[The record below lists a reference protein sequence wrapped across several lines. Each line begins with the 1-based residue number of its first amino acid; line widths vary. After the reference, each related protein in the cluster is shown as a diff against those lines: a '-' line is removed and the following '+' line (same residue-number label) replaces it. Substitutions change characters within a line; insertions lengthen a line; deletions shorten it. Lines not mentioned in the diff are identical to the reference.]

1 MSVVGMAIRVRV
13 LGTRWVPD
21 PWGRAWV
28 PFFTRGLCPYPTRC
42 QAGTGRGS
50 DLTHGYPVGTRQTIT
65 EQNISVSLFQQFSPT
80 FGPAQNSSSGHL
92 VTLSRSKPVTR
103 RSPIPPDPHTRR
115 RPSPR
120 RSARQ
125 HAALGPPQS
134 RRRTPPSPPWCPP
147 AGCTTVPATATQPPP
162 PPPLRLLRTTHGMPQ
177 RISWVARGGHN
188 AAASHS
194 GCRGSSPNLAVAASQ
209 AW

>member
-1 MSVVGMAIRVRV
+1 MAIRVRV
-13 LGTRWVPD
+13 LGTRRVPD

-50 DLTHGYPVGTRQTIT
+50 NLTHGYPVGTRQTIT

-103 RSPIPPDPHTRR
+103 RSPIPPIPTRAAAPVPIVPHASTPPSALPSPDAAR
-115 RPSPR
+115 RPARPGALPQAAPQSRPPPLSLLLRR
-120 RSARQ
+120 RSASS
-125 HAALGPPQS
+125 A
-134 RRRTPPSPPWCPP
+134 RRMARRNRFR
-147 AGCTTVPATATQPPP
+147 G
-162 PPPLRLLRTTHGMPQ
+162 LREE
-177 RISWVARGGHN
+177 GHN
-188 AAASHS
+188 AAASRS